1 MSDISLKVDIL
12 FDPNNTEILEDEKF
26 IRDTADLH
34 DLLKDCFLEKDV
46 QRNPWVIRIE
56 LNKEELLERKI
67 SMDDINFAIK
77 LSSFG
82 NGNGSIMNCI
92 YSDYNAES
100 LVLRIEIKDDEKT
113 KNKSVFYDCD
123 YIYKLKDVQNK
134 LMNVVIRGVKN
145 IKSVNLRTIK
155 NNVNWVNGNYEQ
167 EAIWVLDTV
176 GTNLLSLLGLN
187 YINPHKTISNDIKE
201 VCNVLGIEAARTCIY
216 NELTEVVEFDGAYIN
231 DHHKTLLCDRMT
243 CTTPMTSIFR
253 HGVNKD
259 DIGPI
264 AKASFEETP
273 EMFLQAARHGEVDN
287 MRGVSAN
294 IMCGQEGYYGT
305 SSFNILLDLNEMSG
319 RNVVK
324 SEHHLVDQELLL
336 NKCDSIQIHNNLGN
350 IVNTSI
356 GEDTE
361 YTITI

>member
-1 MSDISLKVDIL
+1 
-12 FDPNNTEILEDEKF
+12 
-26 IRDTADLH
+26 
-34 DLLKDCFLEKDV
+34 
-46 QRNPWVIRIE
+46 
-56 LNKEELLERKI
+56 
-67 SMDDINFAIK
+67 
-77 LSSFG
+77 
-82 NGNGSIMNCI
+82 MNCL
-92 YSDYNAES
+92 YYDYNSETH
-100 LVLRIEIKDDEKT
+100 VVRIEINDDEKG
-113 KNKSVFYDCD
+113 KNISLFYDCD
-123 YIYKLKDVQNK
+123 YIYKLKEIQTK

-155 NNVNWVNGNYEQ
+155 NNISWVNGNYEQ

-176 GTNLLSLLGLN
+176 GTNLLSVLGLN
-187 YINPHKTISNDIKE
+187 YINPYKTISNDIKE
-201 VCNVLGIEAARTCIY
+201 VCSVLGIEAARTCIY

-294 IMCGQEGYYGT
+294 IMCGQEGLYGT
-305 SSFNILLDLNEMSG
+305 NAFQVVLDLEEMRKLTDMIAEETVDLALQIEKSFG
-319 RNVVK
+319 DYENV
-324 SEHHLVDQELLL
+324 ED
-336 NKCDSIQIHNNLGN
+336 KCSTQNLTIENN
-350 IVNTSI
+350 VNTIKTSDL
-356 GEDTE
+356 GTDNDYEPGF
-361 YTITI
+361 